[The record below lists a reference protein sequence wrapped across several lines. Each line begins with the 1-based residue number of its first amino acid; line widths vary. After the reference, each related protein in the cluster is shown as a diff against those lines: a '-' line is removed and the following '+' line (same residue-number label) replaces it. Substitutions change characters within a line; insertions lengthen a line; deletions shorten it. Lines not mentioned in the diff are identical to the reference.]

1 MNKDDKDKITSP
13 ISAAVIILST
23 YKMHA
28 YKLII
33 VVEQEKK
40 KRMNGNHGQPTYT
53 YTFQIDNLIAYIY
66 NRTHIAI

>member
-1 MNKDDKDKITSP
+1 MNRDQPDEDVNKDDKDKITSP

-33 VVEQEKK
+33 VVEQRKK
-40 KRMNGNHGQPTYT
+40 KG
-53 YTFQIDNLIAYIY
+53 
-66 NRTHIAI
+66 